1 MSVVHVENQDITRAA
16 LADLMGVEDGR
27 IDGTKYI
34 DTSLFG
40 VAEGQL
46 RKGKVQALVLDLGL
60 NPKWDNTHL
69 PRVLKQLAQGLDI
82 AAQDAENFYAY
93 RLALL
98 AHERQVPCALLSNF
112 PGMLGLDEQRSKTL
126 LAAFHAEKIFPKTDV
141 GVEECADWIRQI
153 L

>member
-1 MSVVHVENQDITRAA
+1 
-16 LADLMGVEDGR
+16 
-27 IDGTKYI
+27 
-34 DTSLFG
+34 
-40 VAEGQL
+40 L

-153 L
+153 LRGALVPLFVLRPPESVDVIRNKGYNSRMMTYATL